1 MSRYQINDGF
11 LTGKLNY
18 ATYRIVGDRPIYN
31 GTYTIDYNIIPIVT
45 GIYGYSERSQFILD
59 QTESEDEYRYY
70 NKVGNREM
78 KFYHPYVKYKDYQ
91 NDLSMIEEIGEE
103 TRSHLVSCKI

>member
-1 MSRYQINDGF
+1 LI
-11 LTGKLNY
+11 
-18 ATYRIVGDRPIYN
+18 I
-31 GTYTIDYNIIPIVT
+31 NIIPIVT

-103 TRSHLVSCKI
+103 TRSHLVSCKM